1 LNRIEEEVT
10 AAVSGEIDGRRLKTT
25 RPWPVGPAVSG
36 RKRERGYRFGELA
49 GWAAGFFLCWA
60 ETVPLA
66 LFRVFISSLL
76 FLFLFF
82 WIESNLLQTPS
93 NQFKPLSE
101 IF

>member
-1 LNRIEEEVT
+1 
-10 AAVSGEIDGRRLKTT
+10 
-25 RPWPVGPAVSG
+25 VGPAVSG

-76 FLFLFF
+76 FLFLFSELNPIF
-82 WIESNLLQTPS
+82 CKTPS
-93 NQFKPLSE
+93 NQIKLLSKIFKKKQRNN
-101 IF
+101 